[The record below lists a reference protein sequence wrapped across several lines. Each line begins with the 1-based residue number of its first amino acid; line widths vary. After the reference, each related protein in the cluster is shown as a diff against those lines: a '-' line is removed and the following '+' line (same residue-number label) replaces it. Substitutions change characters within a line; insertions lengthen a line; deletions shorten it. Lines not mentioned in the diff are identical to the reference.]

1 MRFCKALGL
10 LASLQPAIA
19 SSLIDFSAARG
30 DNPSMLGTKN
40 LQADRENTI
49 TPDPA
54 DLFIKLGT
62 DPHGTP
68 ALHFHRIKDYI
79 RAEYHTL
86 VNKIEADKTYYIGYK
101 FNLGAIENDLMVFQF
116 KAYSGNTAEGGN
128 ANIPLSL
135 EFKQGMLNFR
145 YQNGYSGK
153 RETQWSATLK
163 TDTVYS
169 FGIVIN
175 TGSPGWAELYFN
187 GEKQTFATT
196 GTTRLEA
203 NTFLGRNEPKFGAY
217 RGEAIGIDN
226 YVYNIQIGTEL
237 SDITEAAGLGGTGST
252 CSWEGHCEGATCS
265 TADDC
270 ADELTCVNGACSSG
284 GSSPTCSWE
293 GHCEG
298 ATCSTQDDCS
308 DDLTCKEGVCTSG
321 CSWAGHCAGASCS
334 SHDDCSDNLAC
345 INAVCAAE

>member
-1 MRFCKALGL
+1 
-10 LASLQPAIA
+10 
-19 SSLIDFSAARG
+19 
-30 DNPSMLGTKN
+30 
-40 LQADRENTI
+40 
-49 TPDPA
+49 
-54 DLFIKLGT
+54 
-62 DPHGTP
+62 
-68 ALHFHRIKDYI
+68 
-79 RAEYHTL
+79 
-86 VNKIEADKTYYIGYK
+86 
-101 FNLGAIENDLMVFQF
+101 
-116 KAYSGNTAEGGN
+116 
-128 ANIPLSL
+128 
-135 EFKQGMLNFR
+135 MLNFR

-252 CSWEGHCEGATCS
+252 CSWEGHCEGTALSAPYDCFIILIAHAGATCS

-284 GSSPTCSWE
+284 ASSPTCSWE

-298 ATCSTQDDCS
+298 IP
-308 DDLTCKEGVCTSG
+308 V
-321 CSWAGHCAGASCS
+321 S
-334 SHDDCSDNLAC
+334 S
-345 INAVCAAE
+345 